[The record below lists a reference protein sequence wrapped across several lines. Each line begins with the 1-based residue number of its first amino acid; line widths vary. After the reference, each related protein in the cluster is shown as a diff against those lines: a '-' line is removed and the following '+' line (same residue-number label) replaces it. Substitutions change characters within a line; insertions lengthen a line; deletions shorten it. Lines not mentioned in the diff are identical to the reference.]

1 MDNSKLLDNMCKQCT
16 FYKPH
21 VLKQSTCTR
30 ISNMNLR
37 TKKNEPFSIPAAFKI
52 CKGYFFEKKK
62 DDGDDDGFIFNDNF
76 LWVMCTGYDEQ
87 LY

>member
-1 MDNSKLLDNMCKQCT
+1 MDSSSLLDRCKQCT

-62 DDGDDDGFIFNDNF
+62 DDEGFIFDDNF
-76 LWVMCTGYDEQ
+76 LWVMCTGYDEDQ
-87 LY
+87 FH